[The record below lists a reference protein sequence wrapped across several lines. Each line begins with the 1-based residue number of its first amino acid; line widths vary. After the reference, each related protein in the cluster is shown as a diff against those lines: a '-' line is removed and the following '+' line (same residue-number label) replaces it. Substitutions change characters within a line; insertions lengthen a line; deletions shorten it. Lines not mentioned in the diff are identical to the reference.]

1 LEDFKACYER
11 LYDYVKDLFQE
22 REQILQSLRMETIT
36 NEEQKNYI
44 DILRQTLENSI
55 LKNGINDLLN
65 SQKLNYPHGTT
76 NLDIL
81 VDVTLIRAECEK
93 FRKELLKSQLT
104 NERFS
109 EEVEDL
115 RKKIEDL
122 VIKNNKQ
129 KEEIENLLVNLD
141 EKDGIV
147 VFQQEEAEKMLEEL
161 EILRRNNEIL
171 TKEVSALKAQN
182 LEVIKE
188 RSELNRK
195 NIELLNQV

>member
-1 LEDFKACYER
+1 MEDFKACYER

-65 SQKLNYPHGTT
+65 SQKLNYPHGAT
-76 NLDIL
+76 NFDIL

-115 RKKIEDL
+115 KKEIEDL

-129 KEEIENLLVNLD
+129 KEEIENLLVKLD
-141 EKDGIV
+141 EKDEIV
-147 VFQQEEAEKMLEEL
+147 VFQQEELEEL
-161 EILRRNNEIL
+161 EILRKNNENL
-171 TKEVSALKAQN
+171 TKEVSALNARN
-182 LEVIKE
+182 LEVVKE

-195 NIELLNQV
+195 NIELLGQV